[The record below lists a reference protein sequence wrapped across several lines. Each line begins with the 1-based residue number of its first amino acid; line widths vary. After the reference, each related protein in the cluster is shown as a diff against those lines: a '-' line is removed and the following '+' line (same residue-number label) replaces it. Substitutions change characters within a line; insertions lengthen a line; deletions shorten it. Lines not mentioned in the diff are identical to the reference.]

1 MPPDNFVMGRVR
13 TVEISDAGISAEG
26 LRFLTLYSPALA
38 GRGDVTAFVPPAIGS
53 SSSVPI
59 VLMLHGVYGSHWSW
73 FLQGG
78 AHQTAIELAEAGHVR
93 PMLLVAP
100 SDGLFQDGSGY
111 LRHSGRNYESWVLA
125 DVMEG
130 LRRSFPCA
138 SRQSPL
144 FITGL
149 SMGGYGALRLGA
161 KYAGMFRGISAHSAI
176 TRIHEMA
183 DFVLEPFPFGQLTS
197 HETDL
202 MGWLKSNRNKL
213 PPLRF
218 DCGTRDPLLKGNRRF
233 HGELQEQAIPHE
245 YVEFDGEHNWQY
257 WRSHFASSLLFFEDI
272 LRRAKDRYPDAS
284 TASTHT

>member
-1 MPPDNFVMGRVR
+1 MPPSNLGAGRVR
-13 TVEISDAGISAEG
+13 TIEISDAGISAEG

-38 GRGDVTAFVPPAIGS
+38 GRGDVTVFAPQVLES
-53 SSSVPI
+53 SSSVPV

-78 AHQTAIELAEAGHVR
+78 AHQTAMRLVETGRIR

-111 LRHSGRNYESWVLA
+111 LRHSGRDYESWILA

-138 SRQSPL
+138 DRQSSL

-149 SMGGYGALRLGA
+149 SMGGYGALRIGA
-161 KYAGMFRGISAHSAI
+161 KYAGMFRGISVHSAI
-176 TRIHEMA
+176 THVKEIS
-183 DFVLEPFPFGQLTS
+183 DFVIEPFPFDQLTT

-202 MGWLKSNRNKL
+202 MGWLEGNRNKL

-218 DCGTRDPLLKGNRRF
+218 DCGIRDPLLESNRRL
-233 HGELQEQAIPHE
+233 HSELQVQAIPHE
-245 YVEFDGEHNWQY
+245 YVEFDGEHDWQY
-257 WRSHFASSLLFFEDI
+257 WRAHFASSLLFFEDI
-272 LRRAKDRYPDAS
+272 LLRADARNPDV
-284 TASTHT
+284 TAADKQS

>member
-1 MPPDNFVMGRVR
+1 MPLSNLGAGRVR
-13 TVEISDAGISAEG
+13 TIEISDAGISAEG

-38 GRGDVTAFVPPAIGS
+38 GRGDVTVFAPQVVESG
-53 SSSVPI
+53 SSVPI

-78 AHQTAIELAEAGHVR
+78 AHQTAIRLTEAGCIR
-93 PMLLVAP
+93 PMLLVSP

-111 LRHSGRNYESWVLA
+111 LRHSGRDYESWILV

-138 SRQSPL
+138 DRQSSL

-176 TRIHEMA
+176 TRVEEMS
-183 DFVLEPFPFGQLTS
+183 DFVMDPFPFDQLTS

-202 MGWLKSNRNKL
+202 LGWLEGNRNKL

-218 DCGTRDPLLKGNRRF
+218 DCGTSDPLLEDNRLL
-233 HGELQEQAIPHE
+233 HSELQVRAIPHE
-245 YVEFDGEHNWQY
+245 YVEFDSGHNWLY
-257 WRSHFASSLLFFEDI
+257 WREHFSSSLLFFENI
-272 LRRAKDRYPDAS
+272 LRRADALHPMATCKQS
-284 TASTHT
+284 

>member
-1 MPPDNFVMGRVR
+1 MPPNHLGARGVR
-13 TVEISDAGISAEG
+13 TLEISDGGISAEG

-38 GRGDVTAFVPPAIGS
+38 GRGDVTVFVPPEFHS

-78 AHQTAIELAEAGHVR
+78 AHQTAIKLTEAGYVR

-111 LRHSGRNYESWVLA
+111 LRHSGRDYESWILA

-130 LRRSFPCA
+130 LRCSFPCVDH
-138 SRQSPL
+138 QSPL

-176 TRIHEMA
+176 TRVEEMS
-183 DFVLEPFPFGQLTS
+183 DFVLEPFPLNQLTS
-197 HETDL
+197 LETTL
-202 MGWLKSNRNKL
+202 MGWFVRNRNEL

-218 DCGTRDPLLKGNRRF
+218 DCGIRDPLLESNRRF
-233 HGELQEQAIPHE
+233 HRELQEQAIPHE
-245 YVEFDGEHNWQY
+245 YFEFDGEHNWLY
-257 WRSHFASSLLFFEDI
+257 WHAYFASSLLFFEHI
-272 LRRAKDRYPDAS
+272 LRLTSDRHLAAS
-284 TASTHT
+284 ASEQS

>member
-1 MPPDNFVMGRVR
+1 MQPSNLGSGRIR
-13 TVEISDAGISAEG
+13 TIEISDAGISAEG

-38 GRGDVTAFVPPAIGS
+38 GRGDLTVFAPRVVESGS
-53 SSSVPI
+53 TVPI

-78 AHQTAIELAEAGHVR
+78 AHQTAIRLAEAGHIR

-111 LRHSGRNYESWVLA
+111 LRHSGRDYESWILA

-130 LRRSFPCA
+130 LRRSFPCVD
-138 SRQSPL
+138 RQSPL

-149 SMGGYGALRLGA
+149 SMGGYGALRMGA

-176 TRIHEMA
+176 TQIEEMSY
-183 DFVLEPFPFGQLTS
+183 FVKERYPFDQLPPLETC
-197 HETDL
+197 L
-202 MGWLKSNRNKL
+202 MGWFEGNRNKL

-218 DCGTRDPLLKGNRRF
+218 DCGTRDPLLESNRRL
-233 HGELQEQAIPHE
+233 HSELQVQDIPHE
-245 YVEFDGEHNWQY
+245 YVEFDGGHDWQY
-257 WRSHFASSLLFFEDI
+257 WRAHFASSLLFFEDI
-272 LRRAKDRYPDAS
+272 LLRADGLNPAVMAADKQS
-284 TASTHT
+284 